1 MAAKTTSKEVK
12 EVKEVK
18 KETMKYRLEM
28 SNGDIIEG
36 TLQLREFQPNKDK
49 GFHNSGFQ
57 CKISSAP
64 YSQQLSQRRKSW
76 HSICLTFLEIRTGD
90 MCCCDMALPIVT
102 TL

>member
-1 MAAKTTSKEVK
+1 MVTKTSKTTK

-36 TLQLREFQPNKDK
+36 TLQLREFQPNKEK

-64 YSQQLSQRRKSW
+64 YSGNIMIIDNDKQKR
-76 HSICLTFLEIRTGD
+76 I
-90 MCCCDMALPIVT
+90 
-102 TL
+102 